1 MLVTDEKIKDDSR
14 YITAVHDRRTVKESF
29 ESNME
34 MMYLMVYLLMG
45 FSALLVVIVLYNS
58 GNLSFNERVREFA
71 TLKVLGYRSERIRRL
86 LTLQNCWLSLIGIL
100 IGAPFGRVLLQY
112 MLDSNGDS
120 YDYIA
125 VIGTK
130 SYIIAGAFV
139 LLVSVLVSFMFSKR
153 IKRLDMAGALKGA
166 E

>member
-1 MLVTDEKIKDDSR
+1 
-14 YITAVHDRRTVKESF
+14 
-29 ESNME
+29 ME

-86 LTLQNCWLSLIGIL
+86 TLQNCWLSLIGIL

-112 MLDSNGDS
+112 MLDSNRNS

-125 VIGTK
+125 VIRTRVI
-130 SYIIAGAFV
+130 S
-139 LLVSVLVSFMFSKR
+139 
-153 IKRLDMAGALKGA
+153 
-166 E
+166 